1 MPEAEIKPI
10 RILLVDDHTVVR
22 EGLRMLIENEADM
35 VVVGEAGTSADALAA
50 AGREQPDVI
59 VLDLALGGEDSVD
72 SLPALMACSVG
83 SKVLILTGVNDP
95 ERHRRAVRLGAV
107 GLLLK
112 DQAGKIFTKA
122 IRKVHAGEAWL
133 DHSMMAD
140 ILTSFTRA
148 GERRK
153 PDAEAAKIETL
164 TRREREV
171 SALAAEGLSTKR
183 IAERLSISEKTVSN
197 HLAEIYQKLG
207 ISNRVELAIYASRH
221 TFDK

>member
-1 MPEAEIKPI
+1 
-10 RILLVDDHTVVR
+10 
-22 EGLRMLIENEADM
+22 
-35 VVVGEAGTSADALAA
+35 
-50 AGREQPDVI
+50 
-59 VLDLALGGEDSVD
+59 
-72 SLPALMACSVG
+72 
-83 SKVLILTGVNDP
+83 
-95 ERHRRAVRLGAV
+95 
-107 GLLLK
+107 LK